1 MKIELTWWNLKRGS
15 YLHTFLCVFLV
26 YTLHTSHQ
34 YNWFELKST
43 NATIGC
49 EINNADKTYVEK
61 KRAQKVRN
69 NTIQP
74 NRMFVLIMQKE
85 CTFEDYYGGYM
96 Q

>member
-1 MKIELTWWNLKRGS
+1 MKIVLAWRNLKRGS
-15 YLHTFLCVFLV
+15 YLHTFCA
-26 YTLHTSHQ
+26 HTSRQ

-61 KRAQKVRN
+61 KRAQKIRN

-74 NRMFVLIMQKE
+74 NRIFVLTMQKE